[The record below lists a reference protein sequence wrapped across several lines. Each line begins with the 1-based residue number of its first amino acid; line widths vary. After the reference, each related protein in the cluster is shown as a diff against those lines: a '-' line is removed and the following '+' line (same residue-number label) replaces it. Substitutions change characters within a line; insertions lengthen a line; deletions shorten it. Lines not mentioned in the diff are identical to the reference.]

1 MHERKASAV
10 STAALGDIA
19 EVLPG
24 FSTGGALVHDAY
36 GTHQVILSRHL
47 TAGAPYVYGSAD
59 EMRITP
65 ARPTDRYNL
74 RPGDVL
80 IMSRGTRNVASWIEQ
95 VPDPSITTVSFY
107 VIRPSGQLDPSYL
120 TWYLNAPTA
129 QRQIADARTGAGT
142 PLVQRDAFALLPIP
156 LPVIETQQRIGALG
170 LLMEQEQQLRQQLAD
185 KVAQFYALSSEQ
197 LVRSLLHEAAPEHLD
212 RKGQSRS

>member
-1 MHERKASAV
+1 MHGPKASAV

-24 FSTGGALVHDAY
+24 FSTGGALVHDPN

-47 TAGAPYVYGSAD
+47 TAGAPYIYGSAD

-107 VIRPSGQLDPSYL
+107 VIRPAGQLEPSYL
-120 TWYLNAPTA
+120 TWCLNSPTA
-129 QRQIADARTGAGT
+129 QRHIADARTGAGT
-142 PLVQRDAFALLPIP
+142 PLVQREAFALLPIP
-156 LPVIETQQRIGALG
+156 VPTIETQRQIGSLG
-170 LLMEQEQQLRQQLAD
+170 LLMVQEQQLRQRLAD
-185 KVAQFYALSSEQ
+185 KIAQCYALNSEQ
-197 LVRSLLHEAAPEHLD
+197 LVRSLLGEAAPEQLD
-212 RKGQSRS
+212 HNGQSRS

>member
-1 MHERKASAV
+1 MQRPKASAV
-10 STAALGDIA
+10 PAVALGDIA

-24 FSTGGALVHDAY
+24 FSAGGALVHDPN

-74 RPGDVL
+74 LAGDVL
-80 IMSRGTRNVASWIEQ
+80 IMSRGMRNVASWIEK

-107 VIRPSGQLDPSYL
+107 VLRPRGQLDPAYL
-120 TWYLNAPTA
+120 TWYLNSPTA

-142 PLVQRDAFALLPIP
+142 PLVQRDVFALLPIP
-156 LPVIETQQRIGALG
+156 LPAFATQQEIGALG
-170 LLMEQEQQLRQQLAD
+170 LLMVREQQLRQQLAD
-185 KVAQFYALSSEQ
+185 KVVQLHALNSEQ
-197 LVRSLLHEAAPEHLD
+197 LVRSLLRTSAPEHL
-212 RKGQSRS
+212 KLQIQPRS

>member
-1 MHERKASAV
+1 MKRPKDSAAPAV
-10 STAALGDIA
+10 ALGDIA

-24 FSTGGALVHDAY
+24 FSAGGALVHDPN

-65 ARPTDRYNL
+65 ARPTERYNL

-80 IMSRGTRNVASWIEQ
+80 LMSRGTRNVASWIEQ

-107 VIRPSGQLDPSYL
+107 VIRPAGQLDPSYL
-120 TWYLNAPTA
+120 TWYLNSPTA

-142 PLVQRDAFALLPIP
+142 PLVQREAFALLPIP
-156 LPVIETQQRIGALG
+156 VPIIETQRQIGALG
-170 LLMEQEQQLRQQLAD
+170 LLMVQEQQLRQQLAD
-185 KVAQFYALSSEQ
+185 KVAQCYALNSEQ
-197 LVRSLLHEAAPEHLD
+197 LVRSLLREAAPEQLD
-212 RKGQSRS
+212 HNGQSRS